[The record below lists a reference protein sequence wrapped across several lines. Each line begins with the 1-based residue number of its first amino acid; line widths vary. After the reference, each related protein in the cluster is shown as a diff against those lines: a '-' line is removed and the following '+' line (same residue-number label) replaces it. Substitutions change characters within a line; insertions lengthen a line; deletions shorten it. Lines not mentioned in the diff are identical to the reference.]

1 MRRSIF
7 AASLVIPLFC
17 GCDGAP
23 AANGA
28 LAKSA
33 TYYAQH
39 LDEATRVTAR
49 CDQLNAQKQ
58 RELSVGDY
66 QEWQISNEWVNCQ
79 TAMSVTEAAAIR
91 DSVKQ
96 QALAP

>member
-1 MRRSIF
+1 MRTSNF
-7 AASLVIPLFC
+7 AALLVVPLFC
-17 GCDGAP
+17 GCDRAP
-23 AANGA
+23 AANNMQT
-28 LAKSA
+28 KSA

-39 LDEATRVTAR
+39 LDEAARVAAR
-49 CDQLNAQKQ
+49 CEQLNVQKQ
-58 RELSVGDY
+58 HALSVGDY
-66 QEWQISNEWVNCQ
+66 QEWQISNEWVNCE